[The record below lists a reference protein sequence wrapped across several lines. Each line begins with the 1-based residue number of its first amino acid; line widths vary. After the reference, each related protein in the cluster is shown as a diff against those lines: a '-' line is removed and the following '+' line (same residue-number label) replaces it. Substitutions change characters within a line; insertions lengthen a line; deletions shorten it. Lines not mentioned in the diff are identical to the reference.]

1 MGHFYDDRQ
10 HLADHHNLKSPN
22 WGGGRMPN
30 LEEASRDPIMVLHQ
44 MAAPSTNLIFQK
56 DKTEFIF
63 PDKIEP
69 AFPYGSVFIFPDTK
83 ELIFPD
89 CRSEIPCFSALCVYN
104 YGFTSNG
111 GGDPETAGKSDFGR
125 R

>member
-1 MGHFYDDRQ
+1 MGGWKNAQSRGHHFDQTGQMGHFYDDRQ

-63 PDKIEP
+63 PDKIELV
-69 AFPYGSVFIFPDTK
+69 FPYNTIFIFPDAK
-83 ELIFPD
+83 EFVFPD
-89 CRSEIPCFSALCVYN
+89 
-104 YGFTSNG
+104 
-111 GGDPETAGKSDFGR
+111 
-125 R
+125 